1 MLNYFDNFELIVDGA
16 SHTDKITTTLKGVE
30 KGLTIDLD
38 TLQEYVDRRKSV
50 NSTLTTPRKEDDELL
65 FKSGF
70 EITEKNGRRIGTVIG
85 DIVVEVQNKVNN
97 SSDYEHLKNTPR
109 PSHADYTA
117 VMKYGKD
124 VDLRGGGRF
133 SGRLTLSHCIAGG
146 IAKQLLERQGITVLS
161 YISEIAGVKAKSYK
175 DCEIKKEEILSISD
189 KTFLTL
195 SKKDEMIDAITKAR
209 QSGDSVGGVVECIAY
224 NLPAGLGGEL
234 TLGLEGRISG
244 YIYSIPAV
252 KGVEFGA
259 GFDITK
265 MLGSEAND
273 NFRFSDGQ
281 VITET
286 NNNGGIN
293 GGISNGMPLTL
304 RVAFKPTPSIA
315 REQKSVN
322 LETKENV
329 ILKIGGRHDAC
340 IVTRAVVG
348 VESAVSLILYDCL
361 ITRQKET
368 EKC

>member
-1 MLNYFDNFELIVDGA
+1 MLNYFNNFELIVDGA
-16 SHTDKITTTLKGVE
+16 SHTEKITTTLKGIE
-30 KGLTIDLD
+30 KGTVIDLD
-38 TLQEYVDRRKSV
+38 ALQEHCDRRKSV
-50 NSTLTTPRKEDDELL
+50 NSTLTTPRKEADELL
-65 FKSGF
+65 FKSG
-70 EITEKNGRRIGTVIG
+70 IAVSKKDGRRIGTVTG
-85 DIVVEVQNKVNN
+85 DIVVEVENKVNN
-97 SSDYEHLKNTPR
+97 SKDYEHLKNTPR

-117 VMKYGKD
+117 VMKYGKG

-146 IAKQLLERQGITVLS
+146 IAKQLLKKQGITVLS
-161 YISEIAGVKAKSYK
+161 YISEIAGIKGKSYK
-175 DCEIKKEEILSISD
+175 DCEIKKEEIEGIED

-209 QSGDSVGGVVECIAY
+209 QNGDSVGGVVECIAY

-234 TLGLEGRISG
+234 SLGLEGRISG

-273 NFRFSDGQ
+273 NFCFDNGK
-281 VITET
+281 VVTET

-293 GGISNGMPLTL
+293 GGISNGMPLTM
-304 RVAFKPTPSIA
+304 RVAFKPTPSIS

-348 VESAVSLILYDCL
+348 VESAVSLVLYDCL
-361 ITRQKET
+361 IDRQKEI
-368 EKC
+368 